1 MGHLYSVGGL
11 TPAGVFSHHLAEA
24 NTAMRTS
31 NHFAIIPKLLTEAG
45 ACGTISRNIQGN
57 AHVARTS
64 NGKEMLL
71 MSTLKEKRLILE

>member
-1 MGHLYSVGGL
+1 MGHLYSAGGVI
-11 TPAGVFSHHLAEA
+11 PAGLFSHHLAEA

-31 NHFAIIPKLLTEAG
+31 NHFIIIPKLLTEAG

-64 NGKEMLL
+64 NWKGMLL
-71 MSTLKEKRLILE
+71 MNTLKEKRLILK